1 MIRAIKRKLREIG
14 VRGLPEHL
22 RDAQRGED
30 LAYELL
36 CDEGFRVIARN
47 YRSRSGRGEIDLL
60 GWDGEWLACVE
71 VKTRKNDD
79 FGRPEERVNREK
91 QRRLVS
97 AAYDYT
103 RRADIDPD
111 LLRFDI
117 VSVLLGKS
125 PEVELYRAAYTA
137 RSAMERR
144 GFG

>member
-1 MIRAIKRKLREIG
+1 MILALKRKLRE
-14 VRGLPEHL
+14 VARRGLPEHL
-22 RDAQRGED
+22 RNAQRGED
-30 LAYELL
+30 LAYERL
-36 CDEGFRVIARN
+36 CDEGFRVVARN

-71 VKTRKNDD
+71 VKTRKSDD
-79 FGRPEERVNREK
+79 FGRPEASVNREK
-91 QRRLVS
+91 QRNLVA

-117 VSVLLGKS
+117 VSVLLGKE

-137 RSAMERR
+137 RGAMERR
-144 GFG
+144 GLG